1 MIEIQKK
8 KKENTV
14 IKIKNVLNVFDG
26 HICGVYLAEERIF
39 DLKDKSKEFSKTER
53 QGGQRLKKQKRIYED
68 WNNYKCNMRS
78 METPEREERE
88 KGTEIFET
96 KLTENFCKLMSEART
111 QGEY

>member
-1 MIEIQKK
+1 M
-8 KKENTV
+8 
-14 IKIKNVLNVFDG
+14 NVFDG

-39 DLKDKSKEFSKTER
+39 DLEDKSKEFSKTER

-68 WNNYKCNMRS
+68 WNNYKCCNMRS

-88 KGTEIFET
+88 KGTEIFEI
-96 KLTENFCKLMSEART
+96 KLTENFCKLMSEARK